1 MNRFFVVVGIVVFIA
16 TGLFGLKTYVLIH
29 ACVQDGKTFVQ
40 HVQNTAIPI
49 TQAEF
54 EYTRYRFSLCKQTF
68 DRFLALNRRL
78 PWKIPYMT
86 ELSEGTKIIQSWL
99 PFLPS
104 ILGLYDERH
113 YIVLLQNNTEL
124 RPTGGFIGSYLSITT
139 RDGHV
144 QDVHIEDI
152 YTPDG
157 QLKGYIEPPKPI
169 KEFLFQE
176 GGWRLRD
183 ANWDPDF
190 PSSAQNIAWF
200 FERGGYPRLD
210 GVSAVTLSTIRELLT
225 EVGDVYVPDYDKV
238 VSADTMYS
246 FIQSEV
252 EQDFFPGSSK
262 KKDVLD
268 AIFRSFLRNLESL
281 SREKQTRIFKIIV
294 SGFQSKDIQLWMR
307 DVDQQRNV
315 EVLGWDG
322 SVRKK
327 TCMLPSCLSDY
338 LYLVEANVGINK
350 ANCCIDRTV
359 DYDVWLNEDKTATA
373 SLVLRYS
380 NHNPST
386 PQPPKYYGGGYKNYL
401 RIYTDEKNTMY
412 TVIDNLNKKIGVEEE
427 KEKHQGLR
435 VYSSLLII
443 DGGEQRQVA
452 YTFSLGDW
460 MVDAQKN
467 TYHLFIQKQSGVP
480 PSDYTIRLHVPVGVS
495 IVLHERDTNIR
506 RLQDGIEKHIRVTQD
521 TLVTFTTE
529 KE

>member
-1 MNRFFVVVGIVVFIA
+1 MNRFFVVVGIVVFIVM
-16 TGLFGLKTYVLIH
+16 GLLSLKTYIFIRT
-29 ACVQDGKTFVQ
+29 CVQDGKTFVH
-40 HVQNTAIPI
+40 HVQNPTIPL

-54 EYTRYRFSLCKQTF
+54 EYTHYRFSLCKQTF
-68 DRFLALNRRL
+68 DSYIKVSRQL
-78 PWKIPYMT
+78 PWKIPYT
-86 ELSEGTKIIQSWL
+86 AELSEGAKIIQSWL
-99 PFLPS
+99 PFLPN

-144 QDVHIEDI
+144 QDIHIEDI

-157 QLKGYIEPPKPI
+157 QLKGYVEPPKPI
-169 KEFLFQE
+169 AKFLFQE

-190 PSSAQNIAWF
+190 PSSAQQIAWF
-200 FERGGYPRLD
+200 FERGGYPQLD
-210 GVSAVTLSTIRELLT
+210 GVGAVTLSTIRELLKET
-225 EVGDVYVPDYDKV
+225 GDVYVPDYDKV
-238 VSADTMYS
+238 VSADTIYS

-268 AIFRSFLRNLESL
+268 AIFRSFLRSLERFP
-281 SREKQTRIFKIIV
+281 REKQVRMFKTIL
-294 SGFQSKDIQLWMR
+294 SGFQSRDIQLWMR
-307 DVDQQRNV
+307 DLDQQRNV
-315 EVLGWDG
+315 EVFGWDG
-322 SVRKK
+322 SVRKRMCLL
-327 TCMLPSCLSDY
+327 TSCLSDY

-359 DYDVWLNEDKTATA
+359 DYDVWLNQDKTATA
-373 SLVLRYS
+373 SLILRYT

-401 RIYTDEKNTMY
+401 RIYTDEKNT
-412 TVIDNLNKKIGVEEE
+412 VFRASDNLNKEIAVEEE

-435 VYSSLLII
+435 VYSSLLTI
-443 DGGEQRQVA
+443 DGGEQRDIT

-460 MVDAQKN
+460 VMDAQKN
-467 TYHLFIQKQSGVP
+467 TYQLFIQKQSGVL
-480 PSDYTIRLHVPVGVS
+480 PSDYTIRLHVPDSVR
-495 IVLHERDTNIR
+495 IVLNESDTNVR
-506 RLQDGIEKHIRVTQD
+506 RLQDGIEKHMKVAQD
-521 TLVTFTTE
+521 TLLTFTTK